1 MKVTKDAV
9 ICGAKEYVETE
20 IASRMTGMNAFAIHF
35 ILPSLEKKVSA
46 LYDKFSTDDLFSDL
60 FRDNGYVDL
69 DALKKR
75 AVEALDASGG
85 KLHIGFLRSEIAL
98 DKEDFE
104 KIYLC
109 IKSK

>member
-20 IASRMTGMNAFAIHF
+20 IASRMTGMNAFAIRF

-60 FRDNGYVDL
+60 FHDNGYVDL

-85 KLHIGFLRSEIAL
+85 KLHIGFLGSEIAL

>member
-20 IASRMTGMNAFAIHF
+20 IASRMTGMNAFAIY
-35 ILPSLEKKVSA
+35 LVMPSLEKKVSD
-46 LYDKFSTDDLFSDL
+46 LYDKISTDDLLSDL
-60 FRDNGYVDL
+60 FCDNGCIEL

-75 AVEALDASGG
+75 AVEALDAIGG
-85 KLHIGFLRSEIAL
+85 KLHIGFLGSEIAL

>member
-46 LYDKFSTDDLFSDL
+46 LYDKFSTEDLFSDL
-60 FRDNGYVDL
+60 FHDNGYVDL

-85 KLHIGFLRSEIAL
+85 KLHIGFLGSEIAL

>member
-9 ICGAKEYVETE
+9 VCGAKEYVETE
-20 IASRMTGMNAFAIHF
+20 IAAKMTGLNAFAIYF
-35 ILPSLEKKVSA
+35 ILPSLEKKLSA
-46 LYDKFSTDDLFSDL
+46 LYDKYSTDELFSDL
-60 FRDNGYVDL
+60 FSGNGYVDL

-75 AVEALDASGG
+75 AIEALEASGG
-85 KLHIGFLRSEIAL
+85 KLRIRFLESETTL
-98 DKEDFE
+98 DKEEFE

>member
-1 MKVTKDAV
+1 MKATKDAV
-9 ICGAKEYVETE
+9 IFGAKEYVETE

-35 ILPSLEKKVSA
+35 ILPSHEKKVSA

-60 FRDNGYVDL
+60 FHDNGYVDL

-85 KLHIGFLRSEIAL
+85 KLHIGFLGSEIAL

>member
-20 IASRMTGMNAFAIHF
+20 IATKMTGMNAFAIYF
-35 ILPSLEKKVSA
+35 ILPSLEKKFSA

-60 FRDNGYVDL
+60 FSDNGYVDL

-75 AVEALDASGG
+75 AIEALEASGG
-85 KLHIGFLRSEIAL
+85 KLRIGFLTSETTL
-98 DKEDFE
+98 DKEEFE

>member
-60 FRDNGYVDL
+60 FHDNGYVDL

-85 KLHIGFLRSEIAL
+85 KLHIGFLGSEIAL

>member
-9 ICGAKEYVETE
+9 ICGAKEYVEKE
-20 IASRMTGMNAFAIHF
+20 IAAKMTGLNAFAIYF
-35 ILPSLEKKVSA
+35 ILPSLEKKLSA
-46 LYDKFSTDDLFSDL
+46 LYDKYSTDELFSDL
-60 FRDNGYVDL
+60 FSDNGYVDL

-75 AVEALDASGG
+75 AIEALEASGG
-85 KLHIGFLRSEIAL
+85 KLRIRFLTSETTL
-98 DKEDFE
+98 DKEEFE

>member
-9 ICGAKEYVETE
+9 MGGIKEYVETE
-20 IASRMTGMNAFAIHF
+20 IAARMTGLNAFAIRF
-35 ILPSLEKKVSA
+35 IAPSLENEFSA
-46 LYDKFSTDDLFSDL
+46 LYDRFLEDKLFSDL
-60 FRDNGYVDL
+60 FCDNGYIDL

-75 AVEALDASGG
+75 AIDALEASGG
-85 KLHIGFLRSEIAL
+85 KLHIGFLKSEITL

>member
-85 KLHIGFLRSEIAL
+85 KLHIGFLGSEIAL

>member
-35 ILPSLEKKVSA
+35 ILPSLEKKVSD

-69 DALKKR
+69 DVLKKR

-85 KLHIGFLRSEIAL
+85 KLHIGFLGSEIAL

-104 KIYLC
+104 KMYLC

>member
-60 FRDNGYVDL
+60 FHDNGCVEL

-85 KLHIGFLRSEIAL
+85 KLRIEFLGSEIAL

-104 KIYLC
+104 KLYLC

>member
-9 ICGAKEYVETE
+9 VCGAKEYVETE
-20 IASRMTGMNAFAIHF
+20 IASRMTGMNAFVIHF

-60 FRDNGYVDL
+60 FSDNGYVDL

-75 AVEALDASGG
+75 AIEALEASGG
-85 KLHIGFLRSEIAL
+85 KLRIGFLTSETTL
-98 DKEDFE
+98 DKEEFE

>member
-9 ICGAKEYVETE
+9 ICGVKEYVETE
-20 IASRMTGMNAFAIHF
+20 IASRMTGMNAFAIY
-35 ILPSLEKKVSA
+35 LAMPSLEKKASA
-46 LYDKFSTDDLFSDL
+46 LYDKILTDDLLSDL
-60 FRDNGYVDL
+60 FCDNGCIEL
-69 DALKKR
+69 DTLKKR
-75 AVEALDASGG
+75 AIDALDAIGG
-85 KLHIGFLRSEIAL
+85 KIHIRVLSSEITL